1 LFFRPLISTSLAVL
15 PILEKTPVEK
25 KKVVFIVIAF
35 VRWLDGT
42 FLDLKGVVFSIV
54 RMLLMVHVML

>member
-1 LFFRPLISTSLAVL
+1 MSLAVL

>member
-1 LFFRPLISTSLAVL
+1 MSLAVL
-15 PILEKTPVEK
+15 PTLEKKNSSGKE
-25 KKVVFIVIAF
+25 KVVFIVIAF

-54 RMLLMVHVML
+54 RALLMVHVML